1 LRKNG
6 SRIGLALLVVLP
18 LLISAIG
25 MFWSTSYVLNGISVS
40 VNKQE
45 EERAWQ
51 AVNSAMDA
59 ARSRLA
65 GTVADNAR
73 WDDAVIHTYG
83 TPDQEWIKDTWGDF
97 TDATNYNAAFIVTP
111 DGKTI
116 AAYANRKAVN
126 LTAEQYLGPQLQKIL
141 RELTNVQGG
150 FATKSTLA
158 ATPLGFAIVSAGP
171 ILPSSDEIQQ
181 PSRRANLL
189 IYGQTLSIRKLKE
202 ISSQY
207 TIDNLIVLPAASA
220 NIPNA
225 RILTDAWGAPA
236 FSAVWRNRTPG
247 DAAKQVYMWTAATLI
262 AFLLAAMLPVSIV
275 HFLALRRLDHKEQQA
290 HRDARLDAM
299 SSLPN
304 RISLLEELDAGLR
317 SSNPGELALLFI
329 DLDGFKAVNDAY
341 DHATGDKLIAAF
353 AAGLR
358 VIADKGEVLARL
370 GGDEFAILV
379 SSRKA
384 AFRSQKLAEA
394 VLKFVH
400 EPFDINGRTAA
411 IGASIGIAE
420 LGTDPVT
427 PAELMRRADIAMYE
441 AKENGRN
448 QWRQF
453 DPELDRK
460 RSDDF
465 QIARE
470 MREFIARGEF
480 GVAYQPIISAGDRKI
495 VGVEALARWPT
506 RSSRRL
512 EPSQFIPVAEEHGLI
527 RELGA
532 IIFNMACRDV
542 SAWQDMRL
550 SINVSAAQLTSSS
563 FVQDLKEIAEKHGMS
578 PHRIEVEFTE
588 AILKLNA
595 RRAKNAIKELH
606 AEGFTVALDDFG
618 TGHASVHYLQDFAFD
633 RIKLDR
639 SMTKNVAYS
648 RDAQKVVQG
657 TILIAQG
664 LSADIV
670 AEGIETEED
679 AKIMRLAGCQQMQG
693 YYFGRPQSSDTLRF
707 LIPPPKVKAA
717 NSA

>member
-1 LRKNG
+1 MRRG
-6 SRIGLALLVVLP
+6 GTRIGLTLLVVLP

-51 AVNSAMDA
+51 AVNSAIGA
-59 ARSRLA
+59 AQSRLA
-65 GTVADNAR
+65 GTVADNAP

-83 TPDQEWIKDTWGDF
+83 TPNQKWIKDTWGDF
-97 TDATNYNAAFIVTP
+97 TDGINYNAAFVVTP
-111 DGKTI
+111 EGKTI
-116 AAYANRKAVN
+116 AAYANRKAID
-126 LTAEQYLGPQLQKIL
+126 LTAQQYLGPQLQKIL
-141 RELTNVQGG
+141 RELTNVQAG
-150 FATKSTLA
+150 FSTRSTLA
-158 ATPLGFAIVSAGP
+158 ATPLGFAVVSAGP
-171 ILPSSDEIQQ
+171 ILPSTDEVQP
-181 PSRRANLL
+181 PSRRANVL
-189 IYGQTLSIRKLKE
+189 IYGQTLSIRKLQE

-207 TIDNLIVLPAASA
+207 AIDNLVVLPAAAA

-225 RILTDAWGAPA
+225 RVLTDAWGGPA

-275 HFLALRRLDHKEQQA
+275 HFLALRRLDQKEQQS

-304 RISLLEELDAGLR
+304 RISLLEELDAKLH
-317 SSNPGELALLFI
+317 SSAPGELALLFI

-358 VIADKGEVLARL
+358 VIADKDEVLARL

-379 SSRKA
+379 DTRMAASRA
-384 AFRSQKLAEA
+384 RELAEA

-400 EPFDINGRTAA
+400 EPFDINGRIAA

-420 LGTDPVT
+420 LGTEAVT

-470 MREFIARGEF
+470 MREYIARGEF
-480 GVAYQPIISAGDRKI
+480 GIAYQPIISASDRKI
-495 VGVEALARWPT
+495 VGVEALARWPA

-512 EPSQFIPVAEEHGLI
+512 EPGQFIPVAEEHGLI
-527 RELGA
+527 KELGA
-532 IIFNMACRDV
+532 IIFNMACRDI
-542 SAWQDMRL
+542 SAWPDMRL

-563 FVQDLKEIAEKHGMS
+563 FVQELKEIAEKHDIS
-578 PHRIEVEFTE
+578 PRRIEVEFTE

-595 RRAKNAIKELH
+595 RRTKNAIKELH
-606 AEGFTVALDDFG
+606 AEGFAVALDDFG

-639 SMTKNVAYS
+639 SMTRNVAFS
-648 RDAQKVVQG
+648 PEAQKVVQG

-670 AEGIETEED
+670 AEGIETEDD

-693 YYFGRPQSSDTLRF
+693 YYFGRPQSYDTLR
-707 LIPPPKVKAA
+707 LLVPARKVKGAK
-717 NSA
+717 SA

>member
-1 LRKNG
+1 MRIG
-6 SRIGLALLVVLP
+6 GTRIGLTLLVVLP

-51 AVNSAMDA
+51 AVKSAMNA
-59 ARSRLA
+59 AQSRLA

-73 WDDAVIHTYG
+73 WDDAVTHTYG
-83 TPDQEWIKDTWGDF
+83 TPNQEWIKDTWGDF
-97 TDATNYNAAFIVTP
+97 TDSINYNAAFVVAP

-116 AAYANRKAVN
+116 AAYANRKPVDLSAQ
-126 LTAEQYLGPQLQKIL
+126 QYLGPQLQKIL
-141 RELTNVQGG
+141 RELTNVQSG
-150 FATKSTLA
+150 FSTRTTLA

-171 ILPSSDEIQQ
+171 ILPTSDDVQQ
-181 PSRRANLL
+181 PSRRANVL
-189 IYGQTLSIRKLKE
+189 IYGQTLSVQKLRE

-207 TIDNLIVLPAASA
+207 AVDNLVALPAAAA
-220 NIPNA
+220 NVPNA
-225 RILTDAWGAPA
+225 RVLTDAWGNPA

-247 DAAKQVYMWTAATLI
+247 DAAKRVYKWTAATLI

-275 HFLALRRLDHKEQQA
+275 HFLALRRLDQKEQQA

-304 RISLLEELDAGLR
+304 RISLLEELAEKLQ
-317 SSNPGELALLFI
+317 SSSSGELALLFI

-358 VIADKGEVLARL
+358 VIADKGEVLSRL

-379 SSRKA
+379 AAPSAASRA
-384 AFRSQKLAEA
+384 QQLAEG

-400 EPFDINGRTAA
+400 DPFDINGRTAA

-420 LGTDPVT
+420 LGSETVT
-427 PAELMRRADIAMYE
+427 PAEIMRRADIAMYE

-470 MREFIARGEF
+470 MREYIARGEF
-480 GVAYQPIISAGDRKI
+480 GIAYQPIISASDRKI
-495 VGVEALARWPT
+495 VGVEALARWPA

-512 EPSQFIPVAEEHGLI
+512 EPGQFVPVAEEHGLI

-532 IIFNMACRDV
+532 LIFDMACRDI
-542 SAWQDMRL
+542 STWPHMRL
-550 SINVSAAQLTSSS
+550 SINVSAAQLTSSA
-563 FVQDLKEIAEKHGMS
+563 FVQELKQISEKHDIS
-578 PHRIEVEFTE
+578 PRRIEVEFTE
-588 AILKLNA
+588 AVLKLNA
-595 RRAKNAIKELH
+595 RRTKNAIKELH

-618 TGHASVHYLQDFAFD
+618 TGHASVYYLQDFAFD

-639 SMTKNVAYS
+639 SMTRNVAFS
-648 RDAQKVVQG
+648 PETQKVVQG

-679 AKIMRLAGCQQMQG
+679 AKIMRLAGCHQMQG
-693 YYFGRPQSSDTLRF
+693 YYFGRPQSFETLR
-707 LIPPPKVKAA
+707 LLVPARKIRGAS
-717 NSA
+717 SA

>member
-1 LRKNG
+1 LRIG
-6 SRIGLALLVVLP
+6 GARIGLTLLVVLP

-40 VNKQE
+40 VNRQE

-51 AVNSAMDA
+51 AVRSAVNA
-59 ARSRLA
+59 AQSRLA
-65 GTVADNAR
+65 GTVADNAP

-83 TPDQEWIKDTWGDF
+83 TPDQKWIKDTWGDF
-97 TDATNYNAAFIVTP
+97 TDGINYNAAFVVAP
-111 DGKTI
+111 DGTTI
-116 AAYANRKAVN
+116 AAYANRKAAN

-141 RELTNVQGG
+141 RELTNVQAG
-150 FATKSTLA
+150 FSTRSTLA
-158 ATPLGFAIVSAGP
+158 ATPFGFAVVSAGP
-171 ILPSSDEIQQ
+171 ILPSTDEVQP
-181 PSRRANLL
+181 PSRRANIL
-189 IYGQTLSIRKLKE
+189 IYGQTLSIGKLQE

-207 TIDNLIVLPAASA
+207 AIDNLVVLPAAAA

-225 RILTDAWGAPA
+225 HVLNDAWGTPA

-247 DAAKQVYMWTAATLI
+247 DAAKRVYKWTAATLI

-275 HFLALRRLDHKEQQA
+275 HFLALRRLDQKEQQA

-304 RISLLEELDAGLR
+304 RISLLEELGAKLR
-317 SSNPGELALLFI
+317 SSSPGELALLFI

-379 SSRKA
+379 TSPSA
-384 AFRSQKLAEA
+384 ATRARQLAEA

-411 IGASIGIAE
+411 IGASIGVAE
-420 LGTDPVT
+420 LGSDMVT
-427 PAELMRRADIAMYE
+427 PAEIMRRADIAMYE

-480 GVAYQPIISAGDRKI
+480 GIAYQPIISASDRKI
-495 VGVEALARWPT
+495 VGVEALARWPA
-506 RSSRRL
+506 RSTRRL
-512 EPSQFIPVAEEHGLI
+512 EPGQFIPVAEEHGLI
-527 RELGA
+527 KDLGA
-532 IIFNMACRDV
+532 LVFDMACRDI
-542 SAWQDMRL
+542 SAWPNMRL
-550 SINVSAAQLTSSS
+550 SINVSAAQLTTTNL
-563 FVQDLKEIAEKHGMS
+563 VQDLKQIAEKHDIS
-578 PHRIEVEFTE
+578 PRRIEVEFTE
-588 AILKLNA
+588 AVLKLNA
-595 RRAKNAIKELH
+595 RRTKKAIKELH
-606 AEGFTVALDDFG
+606 DQGFTVALDDFG
-618 TGHASVHYLQDFAFD
+618 TGHASVYYLQDFAFD

-639 SMTKNVAYS
+639 SMTRNVAFS
-648 RDAQKVVQG
+648 PETQKVVQG

-679 AKIMRLAGCQQMQG
+679 AKIMHLAGCHQMQG
-693 YYFGRPQSSDTLRF
+693 YHFGKPQSFETLR
-707 LIPPPKVKAA
+707 LLVPQRKMKGAT
-717 NSA
+717 SA